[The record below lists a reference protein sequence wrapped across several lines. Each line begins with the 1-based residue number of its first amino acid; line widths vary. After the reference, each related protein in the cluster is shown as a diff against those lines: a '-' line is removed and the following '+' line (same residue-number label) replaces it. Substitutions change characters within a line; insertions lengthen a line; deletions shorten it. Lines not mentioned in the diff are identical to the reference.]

1 VPQFVP
7 FATLTVDPHTG
18 WPVVHEIVPVWQR
31 SPPGLQVMFGVQ
43 ALQVPLKQ
51 VKFVPHDIPLAT
63 FVFASLQTGVP
74 VPHASV
80 PLWQTLLGLQGEP
93 SAQAM
98 HVPLLQTMPAP
109 QLVPL
114 ATLPVDMHTDE
125 PVAQDVVPVAQT
137 FPPGMQSWFG
147 VQVLQLPFEQ

>member
-1 VPQFVP
+1 MPQCVP

-51 VKFVPHDIPLAT
+51 LKFVPHDI
-63 FVFASLQTGVP
+63 
-74 VPHASV
+74 
-80 PLWQTLLGLQGEP
+80 
-93 SAQAM
+93 
-98 HVPLLQTMPAP
+98 
-109 QLVPL
+109 PL